1 MVSKGCA
8 HECREKRGMKG
19 GVGSGYILSMRLRRR
34 DHDVIVKG
42 FMINTK
48 KLQNTTFYKKKKKR

>member
-1 MVSKGCA
+1 MQG
-8 HECREKRGMKG
+8 EERDEMR
-19 GVGSGYILSMRLRRR
+19 VGLGYILSMRLRRR

-48 KLQNTTFYKKKKKR
+48 KLQNTIFYKKKKKR